1 MGVASLKL
9 WTKGQYLLEK
19 EQNQGNID
27 LRHPGTDTPVS
38 GGEGGGEGSRKG
50 CRNGE
55 VLSWIV
61 AQ

>member
-1 MGVASLKL
+1 MEAQAYLVGVASLKL

-38 GGEGGGEGSRKG
+38 GGEGGGVK
-50 CRNGE
+50 E
-55 VLSWIV
+55 VM
-61 AQ
+61 